1 MNKTAVEWLASN
13 LDIIWEEKII
23 DLVEAAKK
31 MERNERLKRQL
42 FIGKVTEIIGFDK
55 VVELWKEC
63 DEVFKSEQQ

>member
-1 MNKTAVEWLASN
+1 
-13 LDIIWEEKII
+13 
-23 DLVEAAKK
+23 